1 MIQTGGF
8 VSGAYA
14 LARGAL
20 DAGVSLVT
28 GYAGSPTTAVVNE
41 IIAHSAASDVQVEW
55 TTNEKAALE
64 MAFGA
69 SLAGSRSLL
78 CVKSVGLNIALDPLM
93 TLTLSGCH
101 AALVLLVGDDPG
113 AWGSQNEQDSR
124 ILGLAAEIPVLEPCT
139 VGDGYRSMIEAFRL
153 SEEMSMPVM
162 VRFTRALG
170 LAQAELPDP
179 ESLALPP
186 PIIEREFMRWVV
198 LPVNVVSRHEQ
209 LHDRLER
216 VRMRFEK
223 AVLNLQHGEGLRGAI
238 VCGSLYQKLLD
249 QAGGTELHGLRVF
262 VLGTFSPLPT
272 AALEAFCSDLQS
284 VLVLE
289 EGMPLVER
297 AMRDL
302 AQRSGLDVTVCG
314 RDSGHLAREGEVFGP
329 HIAAALN
336 RFLPE
341 LNLAT
346 DGSIDRGR
354 PSRQALCEGCP
365 YVPVFDALVE
375 IMAHTGGR
383 ERYLVVGDPGCMV
396 RSQLPPYELID
407 VKNSLGSSIG
417 VAAGLALGQR
427 EDDKSVISLA
437 GDSSFLH
444 SGLNG
449 LIDAVQVGTK
459 MLVIVLDNGTTA
471 LSGGQPHPASAVD
484 ARGSPRQSV
493 DLAGLA
499 REAGAQQVRSVD
511 VNSGQAV
518 AQEIEDLLEADGV
531 SVLIARGPCP
541 RYSQDPL

>member
-1 MIQTGGF
+1 M
-8 VSGAYA
+8 VSGACA
-14 LARGAL
+14 LARGAI

-28 GYAGSPTTAVVNE
+28 GYAGSPTTPVVNE
-41 IIAHSAASDVQVEW
+41 IIAQSTASQVQVEW

-69 SLAGSRSLL
+69 SLAGCRSLL

-101 AALVLLVGDDPG
+101 AGLVLLVGDDPG

-124 ILGLAAEIPVLEPCT
+124 ILGLAAEMPVLEPCT
-139 VGDGYRSMIEAFRL
+139 VGDGYRAMIEAFRV
-153 SEEMSMPVM
+153 SEEMGVPAM

-170 LAQAELPDP
+170 LGQTKLPGS
-179 ESLALPP
+179 ESLAPP
-186 PIIEREFMRWVV
+186 PPAIEREFMRWVV
-198 LPVNVVSRHEQ
+198 LPVNAVSRHKR
-209 LHDRLER
+209 LHDRLDR
-216 VRMRFEK
+216 VRERFEGST
-223 AVLNLQHGEGLRGAI
+223 LNQQHGEGQQGVIA
-238 VCGSLYQKLLD
+238 CGSLYQKLLD
-249 QAGGTELHGLRVF
+249 QANGTKLPGLRVF
-262 VLGTFSPLPT
+262 ALGTFSPLPT
-272 AALEAFCSDLQS
+272 AALEAFCSGLQS
-284 VLVLE
+284 ILVLE

-302 AQRSGLDVTVCG
+302 AQHSELDLAVYG
-314 RDSGHLAREGEVFGP
+314 RDSGHLVREGEIFGP
-329 HIAAALN
+329 HLAAALN
-336 RFLPE
+336 CFLPE
-341 LNLAT
+341 LNLST
-346 DGSIDRGR
+346 DGATGRER

-375 IMAHTGGR
+375 VMARSGGR
-383 ERYLVVGDPGCMV
+383 DRYIVVGDPGCMV

-417 VAAGLALGQR
+417 MATGLALGQC
-427 EDDKSVISLA
+427 EADKSVIALA

-449 LIDAVQVGTK
+449 LIDAARVGAN

-484 ARGSPRQSV
+484 ARGRPRHPV
-493 DLAGLA
+493 DHAELA
-499 REAGAQQVRSVD
+499 RAAGAMRVRKVD
-511 VNSGQAV
+511 VNGGEAI
-518 AQEIEDLLEADGV
+518 AHEIETLLGTDGV

-541 RYSQDPL
+541 KYL